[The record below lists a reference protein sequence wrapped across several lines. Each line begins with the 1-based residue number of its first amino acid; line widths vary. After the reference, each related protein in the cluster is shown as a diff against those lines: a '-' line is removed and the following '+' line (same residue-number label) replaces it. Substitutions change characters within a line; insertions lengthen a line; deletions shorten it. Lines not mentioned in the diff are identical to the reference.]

1 MNAIVPDTFQGAVI
15 LSVID
20 FFLSFIIISGIGFV
34 LSLFPLLNR
43 ASAAFSGKPVKE
55 EKKAVVKKSEAAKLA
70 VATDELDDMAAIA
83 AAVYVAMDGAPHQI
97 INIEP
102 SISGAWVAGGRLAH
116 HASHVKR

>member
-20 FFLSFIIISGIGFV
+20 FFLSFVIISGIGVV
-34 LSLFPLLNR
+34 LAMFPLLNR
-43 ASAAFSGKPVKE
+43 VSALFEGKPSAAEQKASARGK
-55 EKKAVVKKSEAAKLA
+55 AEAAKP
-70 VATDELDDMAAIA
+70 ATAQNLDDMAAIA
-83 AAVYVAMDGAPHQI
+83 AAVYVAMDGTPHRI

-102 SISGAWVAGGRLAH
+102 STGGAWVAGGRLEH

>member
-20 FFLSFIIISGIGFV
+20 FFLSFIIISRIGFV

-55 EKKAVVKKSEAAKLA
+55 EKKAVVKKAEAANPA
-70 VATDELDDMAAIA
+70 VAADELDDMAAIA

>member
-55 EKKAVVKKSEAAKLA
+55 EKKAVVKKAEAANPA
-70 VATDELDDMAAIA
+70 VAADELDDMAAIA

>member
-20 FFLSFIIISGIGFV
+20 FFLSFINISGIGFV

-55 EKKAVVKKSEAAKLA
+55 EKKAVVKKSEAAKPA

>member
-20 FFLSFIIISGIGFV
+20 FFLSFVIISGIGFI

-43 ASAAFSGKPVKE
+43 AAAAFTGKPAKE
-55 EKKAVVKKSEAAKLA
+55 EKKEVAKKVAAVKPA
-70 VATDELDDMAAIA
+70 VAADELDDMAVIA
-83 AAVYVAMDGAPHQI
+83 AAVYVAMDGAPHRI

>member
-43 ASAAFSGKPVKE
+43 ASAAFAGKPAKE
-55 EKKAVVKKSEAAKLA
+55 EKKEVAKKVEAVKPAVVA
-70 VATDELDDMAAIA
+70 DELDDMAAIA
-83 AAVYVAMDGAPHQI
+83 AAVYVAMDGAPHRI
-97 INIEP
+97 IHIEP
-102 SISGAWVAGGRLAH
+102 SISGAWVAGGRLEH
-116 HASHVKR
+116 HASHAKR